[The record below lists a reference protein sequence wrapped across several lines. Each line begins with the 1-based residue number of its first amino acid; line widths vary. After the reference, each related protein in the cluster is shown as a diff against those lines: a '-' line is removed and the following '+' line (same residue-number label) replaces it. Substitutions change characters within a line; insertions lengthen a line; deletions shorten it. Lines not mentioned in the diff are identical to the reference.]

1 MYSYKATVKKYYTK
15 FLTLISAQGRYK
27 HNFAMEKDPVCGMQV
42 NPATSPYKYEHGG
55 KTFSFCNPRCLE
67 RFSADPKTFLEP
79 RKNKPCPHCTGSK
92 NLNNTPHICPMHPEV
107 RKLGPGSCPICG
119 MALEAE
125 TLSVDDEKNPELI
138 DMTRRFLVSA
148 IFSLPLVAFSMSGM
162 FLPGIEISPS
172 FQFLLA
178 SPVVIWGGWPFFAR
192 GFKSVKRWQLNMFT
206 LISIGTGVAY
216 CYSMVTTFL
225 SLSLPVYFE
234 AAAVIV
240 TLVLLGQVLELKARS
255 RTGSAIRAL
264 LGLTPKTARIIRS
277 NSTEEDIP
285 LERIAIGDTLRVRPG
300 ERIPTD
306 AIVLDGS
313 SSVDESMISGEPIPV
328 EKIHGDQVVGGT
340 INGHGSLIIKAERI
354 GAQTLL
360 AQIIRMVTEA
370 QRSRAKIQHVADMVS
385 SYFVP
390 AVVAIAVITFAVW
403 ALFGPEPQIINAMV
417 NAVAVLIIACPCA
430 LGLATPMSIT
440 VGIGRGATTG
450 VLVKNAEALETLEK
464 VDTLIVDKT
473 GTLTEG
479 KPVISRI
486 KNMPGWND
494 YDILRLVGS
503 LEKNSEH
510 PLAATIVGE
519 AERKNIKLTEPQNFK
534 YISGMGIS
542 GTVDGKQVMVGNKAF
557 IESSGPRTE
566 ELPDTGETTVFVA
579 VNGELASTIAISDPI
594 KISTPEAISILRD
607 NQIRI
612 MILSGDNHQ
621 AVRAVA
627 NALNITEFEAEI
639 QPAQKSAIVKRLQDE
654 GRIVAMAGDGVND
667 APAIAQANVGIAMG
681 TGTDVAIQSAGLT
694 LVKGDLRGITRALRL
709 SRATMRNVRQ
719 NLFLAFFY
727 NAMAIPIAA
736 GVLFPFFGLLLN
748 PMIASAAMSLSSVSV
763 ISNALLLRKAR
774 L

>member
-1 MYSYKATVKKYYTK
+1 
-15 FLTLISAQGRYK
+15 
-27 HNFAMEKDPVCGMQV
+27 MEKDPVCGMQV